1 MVLFASLFLGIVE
14 ISILSVLGGLLLI
27 GLFLFLYFTCFTH
40 FRLRRNTKDLTSS
53 FETDHSLLFGQDAQ
67 FIKRLETISSMN
79 LVYVDEYSR
88 WKKVFQTIRDVEDAS
103 AQAAVNSL
111 RDLVSAR
118 RYKDLKE
125 YLPKARET
133 IESYHE
139 KVEEL
144 DNALKKKFQEEDDV
158 RALAIKV
165 KENYRDMKQLYFSK
179 QEQLTLVAESFNR
192 LFKKIDSLFEESDDD
207 IENARYSEA
216 QASLKE
222 RIAPIVNESGKIL
235 QGLPNI
241 SVTITNIIPDK
252 ISSLKNRYEDMTS
265 QGYPL
270 NHVLLKGHIAEMEEE
285 LNLIAEN
292 VKALRLNGV
301 DKELDDMLREIEGY
315 FDAFDKEVSARTD
328 FEVRWTSIYE
338 KENELETAFY
348 SLNHS
353 LPKVRKIYLIDS
365 DDDVALETIKNS
377 IEKAS
382 NAKRSLDTYIH
393 SGTKQPYSVLLEKL
407 DTLKTESDTAD
418 TNLKKFNDHL
428 NNLKEIT
435 NKAMMGISFY
445 SNRFENAEETIHNF
459 HLPNIEAKALALL
472 ENLYGQIDG
481 INDTLR
487 TTPINAMEVDR
498 RYSKLVEDGERF
510 LAEVD
515 KTKANMDKAEK
526 DILFA
531 NRYRANDAAI
541 DNTLLQS
548 ENFFY
553 KGDFVNSI
561 ATSENVLH
569 SKNGGNE
576 DN

>member
-1 MVLFASLFLGIVE
+1 MSLYVSFFLGIVE
-14 ISILSVLGGLLLI
+14 ISILSVLGGLLGI
-27 GLFLFLYFTCFTH
+27 GLILFLYFTCFTH
-40 FRLRRNTKDLTSS
+40 LRLKKNTKDLTSS

-67 FIKRLETISSMN
+67 FIRRLETISSMN
-79 LVYVDEYSR
+79 LVYVDEYSH
-88 WKKVFQTIRDVEDAS
+88 WKKVFQSIRDTEDAS

-111 RDLVSAR
+111 RDLVNAR

-125 YLPKARET
+125 YLPKARDI

-144 DNALKKKFQEEDDV
+144 DQALKKKFQEEDDV
-158 RALAIKV
+158 RALAIRV
-165 KENYRDMKQLYFSK
+165 KENYRDMKQLYFTK

-192 LFKKIDSLFEESDDD
+192 LFKKIDLLFEETDDD

-216 QASLKE
+216 KTSLQEK
-222 RIAPIVNESGKIL
+222 IAPIVNESGKIL
-235 QGLPNI
+235 HGLPNI

-270 NHVLLKGHIAEMEEE
+270 NHILLKNEIGEMEER
-285 LNLIAEN
+285 LDFIADN

-301 DKELDDMLREIEGY
+301 EKELDEMLRRIEGY
-315 FDAFDKEVSARTD
+315 FEAFNKEVSARTD

-338 KENELETAFY
+338 KETELETAYY

-353 LPKVRKIYLIDS
+353 LPKVRKIYLIDAA
-365 DDDVALETIKNS
+365 DDAALEAIKNS

-382 NAKRSLDTYIH
+382 SAKRSLDTYIH
-393 SGTKQPYSVLLEKL
+393 SGTKQPYSVLLSKL
-407 DTLKTESDTAD
+407 DALKSESDTAD
-418 TNLKKFNDHL
+418 TNLQKFNEHL

-435 NKAMMGISFY
+435 NKAMMGISYY
-445 SNRFENAEETIHNF
+445 SNRFENAEETIRSF
-459 HLPNIEAKALALL
+459 RLPNLEAKAMTILEKLYTELDDIYQALH
-472 ENLYGQIDG
+472 
-481 INDTLR
+481 
-487 TTPINAMEVDR
+487 TTPIDAMNVDR
-498 RYSKLVEDGERF
+498 LYSELVESGEKF
-510 LAEVD
+510 LSEVE
-515 KTKANMDKAEK
+515 KTKLNMEKAEK

-531 NRYRANDAAI
+531 NRYRANDTAV
-541 DNTLLQS
+541 DNTLIQS

-561 ATSENVLH
+561 ATSENVLK
-569 SKNGGNE
+569 SQDNGTEGN
-576 DN
+576 

>member
-14 ISILSVLGGLLLI
+14 ISILSVLGALLLI

-88 WKKVFQTIRDVEDAS
+88 WKKVFQTIRDAEDAS

-118 RYKDLKE
+118 RYRDLKE

-216 QASLKE
+216 QVSLKE

-235 QGLPNI
+235 QALPNI

-365 DDDVALETIKNS
+365 NDDIALETIKNS

-418 TNLKKFNDHL
+418 ANLKKFNDHL
-428 NNLKEIT
+428 NSLKEIT

-445 SNRFENAEETIHNF
+445 SNRFENSEEAIHNF
-459 HLPNIEAKALALL
+459 HLPKIEAKALTLL

-526 DILFA
+526 GILFA

-553 KGDFVNSI
+553 KGDFANSI

-576 DN
+576 DD